1 MNLIELNRAL
11 RLLRLGGIAA
21 VLENAPAASAS
32 GTDGSHPTPCPVWY
46 PMN

>member
-21 VLENAPAASAS
+21 VLEARLQQAQG
-32 GTDGSHPTPCPVWY
+32 GTHGTHRLPFLPGVR
-46 PMN
+46 